1 MIFSLRR
8 PTSPRALALA
18 ALLACAGA
26 NAAPPAG
33 PPSDHFIVTGAV
45 ATSKTF
51 DLAALKSLPR
61 VTATVNG
68 TTWAGVSLW
77 ALLDKSVGIA
87 NDPAVHNDGL
97 GKVVIAT
104 GNDGYRVA
112 FSLAELDPAF
122 GNQPDLIAYEA
133 DGKPIGPNGFAR
145 LIVPNDVKGGR
156 FVSRLVG
163 LQVISAAPAATPPN
177 TGTAR

>member
-1 MIFSLRR
+1 MISSL
-8 PTSPRALALA
+8 RALAFA
-18 ALLACAGA
+18 ALLACASTGS

-33 PPSDHFIVTGAV
+33 PPSDHFVVTGAV

-51 DLAALKSLPR
+51 DLAALRSLPR
-61 VTATVNG
+61 ITATVNG
-68 TTWAGVSLW
+68 TTWAGVGLW
-77 ALLDKSVGIA
+77 TLLDKSVGLA

-97 GKVVIAT
+97 AKIVVAT

-112 FSLAELDPAF
+112 FSLGELDPAF
-122 GNQPDLIAYEA
+122 GNQPDLVAYEA

-156 FVSRLVG
+156 YVSRLVS
-163 LQVISAAPAATPPN
+163 LQVISAAPAATPPKLDN
-177 TGTAR
+177 AR

>member
-1 MIFSLRR
+1 MISSLRHLA
-8 PTSPRALALA
+8 SPRALALA

-26 NAAPPAG
+26 SAAPPAG
-33 PPSDHFIVTGAV
+33 PPSDHFTVTGAV
-45 ATSKTF
+45 TTAKTF

-77 ALLDKSVGIA
+77 ALLDKSVVIA
-87 NDPAVHNDGL
+87 NDPAVKNDGL
-97 GKVVIAT
+97 GKIVVAT

-112 FSLAELDPAF
+112 FSLGELDPAF

-145 LIVPNDVKGGR
+145 LIVPNDAKGGR
-156 FVSRLVG
+156 YVSRLVS
-163 LQVISAAPAATPPN
+163 LQVISAAPV
-177 TGTAR
+177 TAPMNPDNAR